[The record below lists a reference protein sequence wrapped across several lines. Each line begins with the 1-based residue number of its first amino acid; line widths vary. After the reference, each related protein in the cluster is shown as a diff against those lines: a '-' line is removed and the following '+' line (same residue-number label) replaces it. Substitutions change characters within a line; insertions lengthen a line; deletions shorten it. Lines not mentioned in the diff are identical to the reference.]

1 MLRFL
6 KKNWFFLGLALV
18 LTLGILAPGVGT
30 TLNPR
35 SAAGTGVIV
44 LLFIISGITLPSESI
59 TRGLMDFKLHIYVQA
74 FIFLFVP
81 FSMMIMTLPLR
92 GLVDPKIIAGLYA
105 LACLPT
111 TISSCIVFTQVTGGN
126 TVGTMFNATLS
137 NIAGVVISPLIL
149 SLMLR
154 GSGAL
159 LIGGEMGRIL
169 GSLGLKM
176 LLPIAAGQTARVLI
190 PAVKRAASL
199 RKGAFRTA
207 SNVLILLIIFF
218 SISKAAGTPEFRS
231 TLTKMGLPFLF
242 LGGFHFYLLAAAY
255 FGGRIIRFRKDS
267 LKSVVFTAPQKTV
280 ALGVPLISA
289 YFADSPEILGVALL
303 PVVFY
308 HSFQLIV
315 AGSIKA
321 LPFFASPEDE

>member
-1 MLRFL
+1 
-6 KKNWFFLGLALV
+6 
-18 LTLGILAPGVGT
+18 
-30 TLNPR
+30 
-35 SAAGTGVIV
+35 
-44 LLFIISGITLPSESI
+44 LPSESI
-59 TRGLMDFKLHIYVQA
+59 TRGLMDFKLHIFVQA
-74 FIFLFVP
+74 FIFIFVP
-81 FSMMIMTLPLR
+81 FSMMILTLPLR
-92 GLVDPKIIAGLYA
+92 GLIDPKIITGLYA
-105 LACLPT
+105 LSCLPT

-149 SLMLR
+149 SLVLR
-154 GSGAL
+154 GSGAV
-159 LIGGEMGRIL
+159 IIPGEIGRIL

-190 PAVKRAASL
+190 PAVKRAAEEK
-199 RKGAFRTA
+199 KGTFRVA
-207 SNVLILLIIFF
+207 SNSLILLIIFF
-218 SISKAAGTPEFRS
+218 SISKAAGTPDFRS

-242 LGGFHFYLLAAAY
+242 LAGFHLYLLAAAY
-255 FGGRIIRFRKDS
+255 IGGRIFRFRKDS

-308 HSFQLIV
+308 HSFQLV
-315 AGSIKA
+315 AAGSIKS
-321 LPFFASPEDE
+321 LPFLAYREDE